1 MNFIRIRFNDSD
13 TETEA
18 LGFLAGRFSFRSWEN
33 GETLVPETALA
44 ALAVEGIPYVVL
56 GPPTYAH
63 SIPALRTSA
72 ANQLQ

>member
-1 MNFIRIRFNDSD
+1 MSFIRIRFNDSD

-18 LGFLAGRFSFRSWEN
+18 LGFLAGRFSFKSWEN

-44 ALAVEGIPYVVL
+44 ALAIEGISYVVI

-63 SIPALRTSA
+63 TLPALRTSA
-72 ANQLQ
+72 ADQLQ